1 MLGMLEGRVV
11 GRKDGGELGVFD
23 GDGDGRLV
31 VGDLSY
37 VGNIMGGRLS
47 PMLSLNSLLSS
58 AAR

>member
-1 MLGMLEGRVV
+1 MLEGRVV